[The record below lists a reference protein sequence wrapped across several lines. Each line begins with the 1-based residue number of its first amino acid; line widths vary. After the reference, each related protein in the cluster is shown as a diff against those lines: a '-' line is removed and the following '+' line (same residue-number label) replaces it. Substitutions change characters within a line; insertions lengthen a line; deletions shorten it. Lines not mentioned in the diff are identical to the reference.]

1 VRVVRRLLW
10 LCLVAVVASVL
21 AAVLWV
27 HAAPVKPRHL
37 TYSVANAVGGMAFDA
52 ACRRVERHWRC
63 LIDDA
68 EGSGNGST
76 YLVRMRGRRCWLA
89 SRTPGS
95 FVNPKLKSRTS
106 GCVGFW
112 DRVSSVLL

>member
-1 VRVVRRLLW
+1 MRRLLW
-10 LCLVAVVASVL
+10 LCLVVVVASVL

-27 HAAPVKPRHL
+27 RAAPVKPRHL
-37 TYSVANAVGGMAFDA
+37 TYSVATAVGGMAFDGS
-52 ACRRVERHWRC
+52 CRRVERHWRC

-76 YLVRMRGRRCWLA
+76 YLVRMRGRRCWSA

-95 FVNPKLKSRTS
+95 FVNPELKSRAS